1 VSRDDDCMLDFW
13 NAFNAQEIIV
23 DVVLND
29 ESSEINNAAQND
41 C

>member
-1 VSRDDDCMLDFW
+1 MLDFW

-29 ESSEINNAAQND
+29 ERSEINNAAQND